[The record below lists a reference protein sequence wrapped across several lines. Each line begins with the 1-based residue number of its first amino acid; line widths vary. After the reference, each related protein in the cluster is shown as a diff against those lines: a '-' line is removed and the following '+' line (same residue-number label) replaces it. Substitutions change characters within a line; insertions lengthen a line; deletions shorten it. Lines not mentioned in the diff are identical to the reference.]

1 MFRYSLP
8 RSIGVLWFLTHP
20 LCSGARFLRHVRLKL
35 LDLLSQRVPRR
46 NPTSRFLNGRR
57 LLQTPTQYAPR
68 RHKSLVP
75 SRGQRNSCC
84 S

>member
-1 MFRYSLP
+1 MRLYTTSS
-8 RSIGVLWFLTHP
+8 SIGVLWFLTHP
-20 LCSGARFLRHVRLKL
+20 LCSGGTL
-35 LDLLSQRVPRR
+35 LDVLSQRVPRR

-57 LLQTPTQYAPR
+57 PLQTLTQYAPR
-68 RHKSLVP
+68 RHKSPVP